1 MLIVD
6 KNSQFYSICAIK
18 KGGNTDSGQRNFH
31 IGKFFS
37 SKLLFFEIKNIE
49 PIFPWKVKNMKKCS
63 NHEKLRTI
71 EAHTKITGSYN
82 KKSVYT
88 GQQKKVL
95 HHPRLQSGTIN
106 ILQVRLWG
114 WGVLDTLLSTND
126 EQHLKLGPNQPPAS
140 HGFLPWS
147 FNLK

>member
-71 EAHTKITGSYN
+71 EAHTKITGSYKKKCVQHNTTPQQN
-82 KKSVYT
+82 K
-88 GQQKKVL
+88 
-95 HHPRLQSGTIN
+95 
-106 ILQVRLWG
+106 
-114 WGVLDTLLSTND
+114 TN
-126 EQHLKLGPNQPPAS
+126 HYMMW
-140 HGFLPWS
+140 H
-147 FNLK
+147 

>member
-82 KKSVYT
+82 KKVYIYCLPKNK
-88 GQQKKVL
+88 QDPKF
-95 HHPRLQSGTIN
+95 
-106 ILQVRLWG
+106 
-114 WGVLDTLLSTND
+114 
-126 EQHLKLGPNQPPAS
+126 PNTQGSKFSRSKIPNS
-140 HGFLPWS
+140 
-147 FNLK
+147 

>member
-82 KKSVYT
+82 KKVCIVPWYNKVSLLYKGYNVIT
-88 GQQKKVL
+88 GNLGLTRFSCFTKV
-95 HHPRLQSGTIN
+95 
-106 ILQVRLWG
+106 
-114 WGVLDTLLSTND
+114 TLL
-126 EQHLKLGPNQPPAS
+126 
-140 HGFLPWS
+140 
-147 FNLK
+147 